1 MGRPRKR
8 MRGDVAEAPTEQP
21 ATPHSGHG
29 NSLNGFMTQPSFSS
43 IGLVSPPE
51 LADMPSNNEVYA
63 AAQIDP
69 SLVGLYGPSPP
80 MNDIE

>member
-1 MGRPRKR
+1 M
-8 MRGDVAEAPTEQP
+8 AEAPTEHS
-21 ATPHSGHG
+21 ATPQGGHG
-29 NSLNGFMTQPSFSS
+29 NSLNGFITQSSFSS

-51 LADMPSNNEVYA
+51 LADVPSNNEVYA